1 MENAERAK
9 RVLADMQTR
18 FDKED
23 YAGVASLKEDIE
35 MCLHVCAEDSTCA
48 EIACLLATAKHAAGG
63 YTLAIYYFEVA
74 FCLQT
79 GLKLAPLAAA
89 SDPSRPRPQ
98 GAPPLKGPLGLWGR
112 GGGSLSGRDILQP
125 PDDVMSAFTGDC
137 AKTQRDNLTMA
148 RVCGGM
154 GNACAAVGAFAEA
167 QPWFVQ
173 CVELRK
179 HIESAPAA
187 MLQYVFMVAQ
197 NLHALRLHQ
206 EAIQMIQTALDHA
219 QRAGS
224 EGRDSGDVSN
234 YDVAYKSSICP
245 TLLLGRCYTAI
256 GKYPLALKC
265 LQQACAQSNASRDP
279 TFMVTAH
286 LEFAVTGWVYQKCLD
301 ADIIKKRALY
311 CDADF
316 LGPPLSHTM
325 VQRHVVQ
332 LAAADCIQAQGAGG
346 ATDLCIL
353 LNANGDP
360 TSVRRFHIRANDPN
374 DPQID
379 LVVQVHWDAVDS
391 VQVDHATAPLL
402 LPLQIQGPDG
412 NMYAFGCVFVR
423 SVSFEL
429 GDAGS
434 SESRQCTVAGVG
446 AEQRS
451 LTDFLTRCVSLTQ
464 IGDAEE
470 RAQGMAI
477 VTAALTKA
485 RHLTWE
491 HNLVKLQEDSLIF
504 MCFCG
509 IDVGVDEERIFRS
522 LKNFLQSQVDA
533 AKKEPNPTCL
543 TCNQACTAVC
553 GGCTVMRFCDKN
565 HQRQSSSMPF
575 FGTKGCHKTMCPLL
589 FLCKSLSRSDAGG
602 TAAVQLAQQYDEAL
616 RQFLRTDFFG
626 QYVKNSDFELD

>member
-9 RVLADMQTR
+9 RVLDDMQTR

-23 YAGVASLKEDIE
+23 YAGVANLKEDIE

-48 EIACLLATAKHAAGG
+48 EIACLFATAMHADCG
-63 YTLAIYYFEVA
+63 YTLAIYYFEFA

-89 SDPSRPRPQ
+89 SDPSRPRR
-98 GAPPLKGPLGLWGR
+98 GA
-112 GGGSLSGRDILQP
+112 GSLSGRDILQP
-125 PDDVMSAFTGDC
+125 PDDVMSAFTGDS

-197 NLHALRLHQ
+197 NLHALRRHQ
-206 EAIQMIQTALDHA
+206 EAIQMVHAALKHA

-224 EGRDSGDVSN
+224 EGHYSDDVSN
-234 YDVAYKSSICP
+234 YDVAYKSPICP

-256 GKYPLALKC
+256 GKYNLALEC
-265 LQQACAQSNASRDP
+265 LQQACAQANETRDP

-286 LEFAVTGWVYQKCLD
+286 LEFAVTGWAYQKCLD
-301 ADIIKKRALY
+301 VDVIKKSALY
-311 CDADF
+311 RDGNVF
-316 LGPPLSHTM
+316 GPPLSRTM

-332 LAAADCIQAQGAGG
+332 LAAADCIKAHGAGG
-346 ATDLCIL
+346 VTDMCIL

-360 TSVRRFHIRANDPN
+360 VCVRRFHVHDN

-379 LVVQVHWDAVDS
+379 LVVKVHWGAVDS
-391 VQVDHATAPLL
+391 VQLDHATAPLL
-402 LPLQIQGPDG
+402 LSLQIQGPDRS
-412 NMYAFGCVFVR
+412 MHTFDCVFVR
-423 SVSFEL
+423 SVPFVL

-446 AEQRS
+446 AEHIS

-485 RHLTWE
+485 RRLTWE
-491 HNLVKLQEDSLIF
+491 HNLVELQEDSLIF
-504 MCFCG
+504 LCFCG
-509 IDVGVDEERIFRS
+509 IDVGVGEEKIFRS
-522 LKNFLQSQVDA
+522 LKKFLQSQVDA
-533 AKKEPNPTCL
+533 AKEPNPKCL
-543 TCNQACTAVC
+543 TCKQACTAVC

-575 FGTKGCHKTMCPLL
+575 FSTKVRHKMMCPLL
-589 FLCKSLSRSDAGG
+589 FLCKSLSRSRVRPDAGG
-602 TAAVQLAQQYDEAL
+602 TEAVQLAQQYDEAL